1 MASIAVGTDWT
12 TICNNNISS
21 NYTLA
26 YQMKRGTQD
35 VNNNRT
41 YVYRRLLLIV
51 RYAGASGI
59 GWEASGTGVSTSS
72 HPSETASL
80 SVGTHVVLSG
90 EGWVNHSDD
99 GTWSQN
105 VSGTYRYG
113 WTGSSWMYAWGTG
126 TNTATLPSL
135 PRNAVITS
143 FNNFTIEDGVTI
155 AYTNNIAGKT
165 LTFTVKLDELSD
177 TLASTAIGNAQA
189 GSETIKF
196 TFTDANLAKIRTK
209 LGNAKSGT
217 FIITLTTSGISTTSV
232 VKPTGTLKE
241 SVNRPSIATPT
252 VTETALS
259 GKGVGALE
267 FVRYISTK
275 NVSVVV
281 TPGTGTT
288 IKSVVLSN
296 GTNRTN
302 CTADGTTWSGSI
314 GNLTENTI
322 VITATDN
329 RGFTNT
335 RTITASTW
343 RTYAKPSVTEVK
355 FDRNNATT
363 EAGYIQPKGT
373 FWNGTAGNT
382 TNSVSVK
389 FKLNSLSEASFSAS
403 QISKSGTNW
412 SGDYSISASST
423 YKLEREKTYTLR
435 VTVTDS
441 FGQSAYKDASLGTA
455 VLTMWLGKVTAIAP
469 YLLAEHDV
477 GIGKGGAVTVKLS
490 EVASD
495 VTTLKGKVVKTKE
508 VYNATKALS
517 TSNGN
522 AITFS
527 KPSDFTQSLGVRIR
541 RAWPQS
547 SWADGAVVAISA
559 DDTFTGTMSVTLTTT
574 HAQSYALILEM
585 TYI

>member
-1 MASIAVGTDWT
+1 MAIAVGTDWT

-59 GWEASGTGVSTSS
+59 GWEASGTGIATSS
-72 HPSETASL
+72 HPSETATL

-135 PRNAVITS
+135 PRNAKITS
-143 FNNFTIEDGVTI
+143 FNNFTIEDGVTV
-155 AYTNNIAGKT
+155 AYTNSIAGKT
-165 LTFTVKLDELSD
+165 LTFTVKLDGLSD
-177 TLASTAIGNAQA
+177 TLASMTIGNAQT
-189 GSETIKF
+189 GSETITF

-232 VKPTGTLKE
+232 VNPTGTLKE

-259 GKGVGALE
+259 GKGVSALE

-275 NVSVVV
+275 HVSVVV

-296 GTNRTN
+296 GTNRVN
-302 CTADGTTWSGSI
+302 CTASGTTWSGSI

-343 RTYAKPSVTEVK
+343 RTYARPSVTEVK

-363 EAGYIQPKGT
+363 TAGYIQPKGT
-373 FWNGTAGNT
+373 FWNGKAGST
-382 TNSVSVK
+382 TNTVTWT
-389 FKLNSLSEASFSAS
+389 FKLNSLSVSSAQS
-403 QISKSGTNW
+403 TTRSGANW
-412 SGDYSISASST
+412 SGNYSITAGST
-423 YKLEREKTYTLR
+423 YELDRESTYTLR

-455 VLTMWLGKVTAIAP
+455 VLTLWLGKVTAIAP

-477 GIGKGGAVTVKLS
+477 GIGKGGAVTTKLS
-490 EVASD
+490 TVASD
-495 VTTLKGKVVKTKE
+495 VATLKGKTIKTKQ
-508 VYNATKALS
+508 VYNQTKSLS

-522 AITFS
+522 VITFS
-527 KPSDFTQSLGVRIR
+527 EPSDFTQSLGVRIR

-559 DDTFTGTMSVTLTTT
+559 DDTFDGTMSVTLTTT
-574 HAQSYALILEM
+574 HAQSYALILELI
-585 TYI
+585 YI